1 MTQQRTVRWVLEEV
15 DAPVQ
20 LEKASVEF
28 VREPVQA
35 QQYGEGNEDETTE
48 SERGLG
54 VLVLLTVPL
63 AWGTYTPAVKYMYEM
78 EPAIPGFVFSA
89 GYYLVAAATLRLLLN
104 LQANKPKVGKPEE
117 SEEGLDVRGGWELGS
132 YLFIGNALQ
141 VVGLQTVPADR
152 AAFLVQLT
160 TVLVPLV
167 AALSVGALSAVPAQT
182 WAACIVAFVGVSVM
196 GIDDGGG
203 GAGIVGGTNPLTLLH
218 VSQGDL
224 LIVLAAFS
232 YTLHVVRLGV
242 YAPRTTPL
250 ALASAKATAEA
261 ILSVAVV
268 IVLAIIGNNHTLELP
283 QFIQETGQGV
293 IGYFDALETA
303 TSENPR
309 LLEISAGAILWT
321 GWVTCAY
328 TIYAQSFGQSR
339 VSPTESNLIY
349 TTQPLFSSLFA
360 YFLLGETLGAAG
372 YLGATLICVAVWLVS
387 SDITESKAE

>member
-1 MTQQRTVRWVLEEV
+1 
-15 DAPVQ
+15 
-20 LEKASVEF
+20 
-28 VREPVQA
+28 
-35 QQYGEGNEDETTE
+35 
-48 SERGLG
+48 
-54 VLVLLTVPL
+54 
-63 AWGTYTPAVKYMYEM
+63 MYEM

-89 GYYLVAAATLRLLLN
+89 GYYLVAAATLRSLLSM
-104 LQANKPKVGKPEE
+104 QANEPKVGDVEE
-117 SEEGLDVRGGWELGS
+117 SEEGLDIRGGWELGS
-132 YLFIGNALQ
+132 YLFVGNALQ

-167 AALSVGALSAVPAQT
+167 AALSVGTLSAVPAQT
-182 WAACIVAFVGVSVM
+182 WVACVIAFVGVSVM
-196 GIDDGGG
+196 GIDDGGV
-203 GAGIVGGTNPLTLLH
+203 GAGISGGNPLTLLH
-218 VSQGDL
+218 VSSGDL

-242 YAPRTTPL
+242 YAPRTAPL
-250 ALASAKATAEA
+250 ALASAKATTEA
-261 ILSVAVV
+261 LLSVAVV
-268 IVLAIIGNNHTLELP
+268 IILAIIGNNTFEVP

-293 IGYFDALETA
+293 IGYFGALKTA
-303 TSENPR
+303 ASENPR
-309 LLEISAGAILWT
+309 LLEISACAILWT

-372 YLGATLICVAVWLVS
+372 YVGATLICAALWLVS
-387 SDITESKAE
+387 SPSDVNEKNTE